1 MATVW
6 KKKIF
11 IWASMCQ
18 LNIKNSITLVQE
30 SAHYTMGQIRPKGWF
45 QVTYKLRMVFT
56 FLSGWK
62 KNQKENNI
70 PWCENYVKFKFQY
83 P

>member
-1 MATVW
+1 
-6 KKKIF
+6 
-11 IWASMCQ
+11 MCQ

-30 SAHYTMGQIRPKGWF
+30 SAHYTRGPNQAQGLISRDLQAKNGFYIFEW
-45 QVTYKLRMVFT
+45 L
-56 FLSGWK
+56 K